1 MSRRRRADKRE
12 VTPDPVYRSE
22 TLTRFIHRVMQGGKK
37 SIAQSIVYDAL
48 KRLAQRVGVENPL
61 HAFEQALD
69 NVKPA
74 LEVKTRRVGGAN
86 YQVPVEIPSERRQSL
101 AMKWIITYS
110 RAKPG
115 KPMKEALAQEL
126 ADAFN
131 NQGTSVKKKEDMHRM
146 AEANKAFA
154 HFKW

>member
-12 VTPDPVYRSE
+12 VTPDPIYRSE
-22 TLTRFIHRVMQGGKK
+22 TLTRFIHRVMKGGKK
-37 SIAQSIVYDAL
+37 SIAQAIVYDAL
-48 KRLAQRVGVENPL
+48 KKLAQRVGADNPL

-101 AMKWIITYS
+101 AMKWIINYS

-115 KPMKEALAQEL
+115 KPMTEALAQEL

-131 NQGTSVKKKEDMHRM
+131 SQGTSVKKKEDMHRM